1 MLNDKELE
9 IAKGLFREFY
19 ATYPEENPSDCN
31 SLNKYSFM
39 QARDGFDTLK
49 LMQQARKENT
59 KANGY
64 PHPWTRRSYWKGD
77 LF

>member
-9 IAKGLFREFY
+9 IAKDLFREFFSR
-19 ATYPEENPSDCN
+19 YPEENPSDVN
-31 SLNKYSFM
+31 TLNKYNFM
-39 QARDGFDTLK
+39 MEKGFDALK

-59 KANGY
+59 KANGH
-64 PHPWTRRSYWKGD
+64 PCPWTQRDYWKGD

>member
-9 IAKGLFREFY
+9 IAKGLYREFY
-19 ATYPEENPSDCN
+19 ATYPEENPTDINTLS
-31 SLNKYSFM
+31 KYNFM
-39 QARDGFDTLK
+39 KEKGFDALK

-59 KANGY
+59 KANGS
-64 PHPWTRRSYWKGD
+64 PCLWTKRDHWKGD